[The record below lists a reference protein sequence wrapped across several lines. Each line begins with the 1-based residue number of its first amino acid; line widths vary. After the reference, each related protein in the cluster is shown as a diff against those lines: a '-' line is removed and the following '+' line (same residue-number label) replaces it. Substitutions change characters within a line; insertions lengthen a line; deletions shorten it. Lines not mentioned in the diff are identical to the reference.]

1 MKHISIVVAVVA
13 CMGAHANHHQISDGA
28 NKVGIVKPR
37 LVNGD
42 SSRRKCFEDEKVA
55 AYYANIQEAV
65 AAGKATEQEASQKL
79 KWMKKNV
86 CTELAGK
93 ALGDAEDER
102 VYLHELESDGCEHL
116 GIIVHDRIP
125 PVIEKDGHIFTF
137 DPESR
142 SYHAIGFHPPSE
154 SR

>member
-13 CMGAHANHHQISDGA
+13 CMGAHANHHQISDAA
-28 NKVGIVKPR
+28 NKAGIVKSR

-42 SSRRKCFEDEKVA
+42 SFRRKCFEDEKVA
-55 AYYANIQEAV
+55 AYYAKIQEAV
-65 AAGKATEQEASQKL
+65 VSGEATEQEASQKV
-79 KWMKKNV
+79 KWTKKTL
-86 CTELAGK
+86 CTESGGK
-93 ALGDAEDER
+93 AWGDAEDES

>member
-13 CMGAHANHHQISDGA
+13 CMGAHANHHQISDAA
-28 NKVGIVKPR
+28 NKAGIVKSR

-42 SSRRKCFEDEKVA
+42 SFRRKCFEDEKVA
-55 AYYANIQEAV
+55 AYYAKIQEAV
-65 AAGKATEQEASQKL
+65 VSGEATEQEASQKV
-79 KWMKKNV
+79 KWIKKTL
-86 CTELAGK
+86 CTESGGK
-93 ALGDAEDER
+93 AWGDAEDER

-154 SR
+154 SK

>member
-13 CMGAHANHHQISDGA
+13 CMGAHANHHQISDAA
-28 NKVGIVKPR
+28 NKAGIVKSR

-42 SSRRKCFEDEKVA
+42 SFRRKCFEDEKVA
-55 AYYANIQEAV
+55 AYYAKIQEAV
-65 AAGKATEQEASQKL
+65 VSGEATEQEASQKV
-79 KWMKKNV
+79 KWIKKTL
-86 CTELAGK
+86 CTESGGK
-93 ALGDAEDER
+93 VWGDAEDER

-154 SR
+154 SK